1 MKATWFSVL
10 SPAPIQLPAKPRLA
24 KRHKVVRKKWA
35 PRRLTQYTL
44 PHRLNAL
51 RTAAGYSY
59 AELARATGIDAKSL
73 RRFEIGE
80 SEPRFDTVVR
90 LARFFRVTTDSFAE

>member
-1 MKATWFSVL
+1 MTATWFSIL
-10 SPAPIQLPAKPRLA
+10 TPTPFQLPAKPKPA
-24 KRHKVVRKKWA
+24 KRHKVVKKKWA
-35 PRRLTQYTL
+35 PRRLTQHTL

-80 SEPRFDTVVR
+80 SEPRFDTVVV
-90 LARFFRVTTDSFAE
+90 LARFFGVTADSFAE